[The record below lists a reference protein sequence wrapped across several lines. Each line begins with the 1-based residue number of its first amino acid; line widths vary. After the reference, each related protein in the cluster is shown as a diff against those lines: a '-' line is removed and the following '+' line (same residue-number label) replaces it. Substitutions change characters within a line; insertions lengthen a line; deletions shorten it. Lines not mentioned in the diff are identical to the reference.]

1 MIELIVSLIT
11 GLLAIGLIIYFVYFV
26 FKSRDENFQ
35 FLRMCVAGVG
45 CFGGLAAVI
54 VGGVDKKED
63 TIIPGVVVAGLALA
77 VLLRIMSQ
85 LIAAEINK
93 GKRDSDG
100 PS

>member
-1 MIELIVSLIT
+1 MIAYFVSSII
-11 GLLAIGLIIYFVYFV
+11 GLLAIGLIYFL
-26 FKSRDENFQ
+26 FKSRDEKFQ
-35 FLRMCVAGVG
+35 FLRMCVASVG

-54 VGGVDKKED
+54 VGVDKKED
-63 TIIPGVVVAGLALA
+63 AIIPGVVVAGLALA

-85 LIAAEINK
+85 LIASEINK

>member
-1 MIELIVSLIT
+1 MIGLFVLLIIE
-11 GLLAIGLIIYFVYFV
+11 LLAIGLIYFL
-26 FKSRDENFQ
+26 FKSRDEKFQ

-54 VGGVDKKED
+54 VGVDRRED
-63 TIIPGVVVAGLALA
+63 AIIPGVVVAGLALA

-85 LIAAEINK
+85 LIASEINK
-93 GKRDSDG
+93 EKRDSDG